1 MSDGEERDHKHEQYI
16 SGLPHPSLD
25 DVVRGTREVA
35 ADDHRGGGDER
46 TEHVPHEESAVGHAG
61 VTGDRRDQRPEDAD
75 EAAKEDRAA
84 AVAANEV
91 VRVRPPLVADLP
103 SEPRRSHPLTEMPT
117 DLVPE
122 RIPEDR
128 TRDGDGDRG
137 GQ

>member
-46 TEHVPHEESAVGHAG
+46 T
-61 VTGDRRDQRPEDAD
+61 EDAD